1 MQAVRWIK
9 NDENVRERTLLRKF
23 VVKTRNKGSQEH
35 TWHIVTTTEH
45 LEKSTRRLK
54 MQKEGITG
62 GDV

>member
-1 MQAVRWIK
+1 MQAVRSIK
-9 NDENVRERTLLRKF
+9 NDENVREWTLLRKF
-23 VVKTRNKGSQEH
+23 VVKTRNKGCQEH

-45 LEKSTRRLK
+45 LEKSRRLK